1 MYQRSGLPAHYLLPL
16 LLMYMCTYNCLP
28 YCLLS
33 SAVSVECTF
42 DTSDLDALPSIMVS
56 DEWFVVWLAFGR

>member
-16 LLMYMCTYNCLP
+16 LLMYMCTYNRLP

-33 SAVSVECTF
+33 AAVSVEFTF